1 MQHSKWCEGWEE
13 PIGKVIKEPIGK
25 GLFVHHGVPM
35 GTQIF
40 ATNGAK
46 MVSQGEH
53 ITPQEATLRYGKYN
67 NPYSIQVTDRVI
79 KPRTRRLGTRK
90 IPDTP
95 ILESALI

>member
-1 MQHSKWCEGWEE
+1 M
-13 PIGKVIKEPIGK
+13 IKEPIGK

-95 ILESALI
+95 ISDSALM